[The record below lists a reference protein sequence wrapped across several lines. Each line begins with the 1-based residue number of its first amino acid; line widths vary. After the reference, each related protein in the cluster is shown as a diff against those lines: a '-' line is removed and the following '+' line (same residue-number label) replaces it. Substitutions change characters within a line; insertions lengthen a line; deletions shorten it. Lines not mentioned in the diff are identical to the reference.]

1 MGVASGHDDRGNIP
15 LPPPPKNQFVRGE
28 EPMEFIVKVLNEARH
43 LLLDA
48 AVYILFGLLVS
59 GLFRTYLNPNS
70 IARHLGNGRFSSVFK
85 AAMIG
90 VPIPL

>member
-1 MGVASGHDDRGNIP
+1 
-15 LPPPPKNQFVRGE
+15 
-28 EPMEFIVKVLNEARH
+28 MEFILEVLSESRH

-59 GLFRTYLNPNS
+59 GLFRVFLNPNS
-70 IARHLGNGRFSSVFK
+70 IARHLGSGRFSSVFK
-85 AAMIG
+85 AALIG